1 MAPRANARPTALAV
15 PASARSAFDGQG
27 RRFVLGR
34 RLGRGGE
41 GEVFEVEGQ
50 PTLVA
55 KVLFPKGRTAAK
67 LAKLEAMVAAPPAGA
82 YEAVDG
88 FPVLTWPRSVLHSRP
103 DRQGTGTFLGYAM
116 VRVQPSDFVPFSTL
130 VSEARRRGLG
140 GNPLTWDRMVLLAL
154 RLAHVVRTLHRFGY
168 AVGDLNDRNVLVSRR
183 LTPLLMD
190 TDSFQVPRPGRRG
203 HFPSVVGDAQY
214 WAPELLDVDLATYAG
229 SRVQGDLHAL
239 GVLLFQLFMGGW
251 RPYQATGSAAAALGT
266 PAEKAKAGLY
276 PWDSPKRGVLEPP
289 ASAPSHA
296 ALPEP
301 IRRLFR
307 RALVDGHRKPARR
320 PTADDWHDALR
331 RLRDDGFQSCPR
343 VPAHVFGRRE
353 RRCPWCGDPNDR
365 FLGKIQRIPRRI
377 QRIPRAAKTPSAK
390 PVAAKPTVAART
402 RRSAPPQAPL
412 PAKPSP
418 APAAALVRPAPAK
431 ARPAKPAK
439 PARAPRAKRGRK
451 ARRRPRGRSRSWL
464 SRRGPGWLTWTL
476 LSLLTGLLAFKAA

>member
-1 MAPRANARPTALAV
+1 MARPVTVAAPTPAL
-15 PASARSAFDGQG
+15 SAYDGQG

-50 PTLVA
+50 QTLVA
-55 KVLFPKGRTAAK
+55 KVLLPKGRTAAK

-82 YEAVDG
+82 YEPVDG
-88 FPVLTWPRSVLHSRP
+88 FPVLTWPLAVLHSRA
-103 DRQGTGTFLGYAM
+103 DRQGASTFLGYAM

-154 RLAHVVRTLHRFGY
+154 RLVHVVRTLHRFGY

-214 WAPELLDVDLATYAG
+214 WAPELLDVDLATYTG

-239 GVLLFQLFMGGW
+239 GVLLFQLFMSGW

-266 PAEKAKAGLY
+266 PAQKAKAGLY

-289 ASAPSHA
+289 ATAPSYPS
-296 ALPEP
+296 LPEP
-301 IRRLFR
+301 VRRLFR
-307 RALVDGHRKPARR
+307 RCLVDGHRKPARR

-331 RLRDDGFQSCPR
+331 RLRDDGFQACPCE
-343 VPAHVFGRRE
+343 PSHVFGRRE
-353 RRCPWCGDPNDR
+353 RRCPWCGDPHDR
-365 FLGKIQRIPRRI
+365 FTNRTQRIPRRI
-377 QRIPRAAKTPSAK
+377 QRIAPAAKAGPAAKTAIRNK
-390 PVAAKPTVAART
+390 AAAVSP
-402 RRSAPPQAPL
+402 RRPPQAPL
-412 PAKPSP
+412 PASVAVANKAAQPSP
-418 APAAALVRPAPAK
+418 KSPPRKRIQPTPVTCVQRKPRK
-431 ARPAKPAK
+431 ARP
-439 PARAPRAKRGRK
+439 
-451 ARRRPRGRSRSWL
+451 RRRRASRSSPSSWP
-464 SRRGPGWLTWTL
+464 SRVLWLTMLTGSALAAWAL
-476 LSLLTGLLAFKAA
+476 LSA